1 MELKAVVGLTPGMVV
16 AEDVTDHRGNV
27 IIKKNTTL
35 DKFLIQK
42 LAIAKI
48 TCINVKEP
56 EDYQTT
62 YFEKIKVSKT
72 FKQFFDIYSRNFFEY
87 KKMMEEFIMT
97 RVMIDPDRLF
107 EIVEDIT
114 TPFRHSKITIL
125 DMLAVLETAEADFL
139 FTHSIN
145 VALICNYTAK
155 WFRLDEK
162 DKKAF
167 VLCGFY
173 YDIGKFLISKDILLK
188 QGKLTDEEFDKIKS
202 HTVIGNKML
211 SSLDMDERIKN
222 AALMH
227 HERIDG
233 SGYPQGLKDEQIDKF
248 AKMIAILDSYEAMT
262 SYRSYRA
269 PLCPFT
275 VIEIFEKDGYGKYDT
290 GCYMTFLERMV
301 EEYIGK
307 EVQLTDGTICVVV
320 LINKQKYSRPMV
332 KSTDGKYI
340 DLATQKNLSIKAL
353 V

>member
-1 MELKAVVGLTPGMVV
+1 MELKAVVGLTPGVV
-16 AEDVTDHRGNV
+16 TAEDVIDHRGNV

-35 DKFLIQK
+35 DKFMIQK
-42 LAIAKI
+42 LTIAKI

-87 KKMMEEFIMT
+87 KQLMEEFMMT
-97 RVMIDPDRLF
+97 RVMIDPEKLYK
-107 EIVEDIT
+107 IVEDIT
-114 TPFRHSKITIL
+114 APFKHSKITIL

-155 WFRLDEK
+155 WFKLDED

-173 YDIGKFLISKDILLK
+173 YDVGKFLISKDILLK
-188 QGKLTDEEFDKIKS
+188 QGKLTDEEFAKIKS
-202 HTVIGNKML
+202 HTIIGHKIL

-227 HERIDG
+227 HERMDG
-233 SGYPQGLKDEQIDKF
+233 SGYPNGLKDEQIDKF
-248 AKMIAILDSYEAMT
+248 AKIISILDSYEAMT

-290 GCYMTFLERMV
+290 GSYMTFLERMV

-307 EVQLTDGTICVVV
+307 EVELNDGTICVVV